1 MSKLSA
7 KLKNNQAYL
16 MYWVLVC
23 ALCVGVTACSDSALT
38 RPKASDGGEAAFF
51 IRSKV
56 VAATLSRAEVVI
68 TGSNMDEIRQ
78 DLTIDE
84 DVITG
89 IVRDIPAGDER
100 RFVLNGYDSSGNL
113 AYSGSAIADVVTESQ
128 VTVRITLRKQGD
140 KIYWGTLSRIR
151 RANLDGSQIEDLYR
165 DQGSGINGLV
175 LDVGSGKMYWTN
187 QSADRIRRANLDG
200 SQIED
205 LVIQLDN
212 PLSPALDVDGGKM
225 YWIET
230 GKIRRANLDGSQIE
244 DLIITGLSEPAGL
257 ALDVSSS
264 KMYWTDL
271 GTSKIQRANLDGSQI
286 EDLVITGLSEPAELA
301 LDASSSKMYWT
312 DRAADKI
319 QRANLDGSQIEDL
332 VINQNKVDNPRG
344 LILDVDNGKMY
355 WIDRSGHD
363 IRRANLDGSQIEDL
377 ITGLEFLRG
386 LALDVGKGSQ

>member
-38 RPKASDGGEAAFF
+38 RPEASDGGEAAFF

-100 RFVLNGYDSSGNL
+100 RFVLNGYDSSGDL

-140 KIYWGTLSRIR
+140 KIYYLAANRIR
-151 RANLDGSQIEDLYR
+151 RANLDGSQIEDLVISSSSL
-165 DQGSGINGLV
+165 SGLA
-175 LDVGSGKMYWTN
+175 LDVGSDKMYWTDLGTSKI
-187 QSADRIRRANLDG
+187 QRANLDG

-225 YWIET
+225 YWIER

-244 DLIITGLSEPAGL
+244 DLVITGLSEPAGL

-301 LDASSSKMYWT
+301 LDVSSSKMYWT

-355 WIDRSGHD
+355 WIDQSGRD

-377 ITGLEFLRG
+377 ITGQGSLRG

>member
-38 RPKASDGGEAAFF
+38 RPEASDGGEVAFF

-100 RFVLNGYDSSGNL
+100 RFVLNGYDSSGKL
-113 AYSGSAIADVVTESQ
+113 AYSGSAIADVVAESQ

-140 KIYWGTLSRIR
+140 KIYFVTSKIQ
-151 RANLDGSQIEDLYR
+151 RANLDGSQIEDLITEVSFL
-165 DQGSGINGLV
+165 SGLA

-187 QSADRIRRANLDG
+187 QSRDRIRRANLDG

-257 ALDVSSS
+257 ALDVGSG
-264 KMYWTDL
+264 KMYWTDP

-286 EDLVITGLSEPAELA
+286 ENLIITGLSEPAGLA
-301 LDASSSKMYWT
+301 LDVSSNKMYWT

-319 QRANLDGSQIEDL
+319 QRANLDGSQVEDL

-355 WIDRSGHD
+355 WIDQSQRD

-377 ITGLEFLRG
+377 ITGGSLRG